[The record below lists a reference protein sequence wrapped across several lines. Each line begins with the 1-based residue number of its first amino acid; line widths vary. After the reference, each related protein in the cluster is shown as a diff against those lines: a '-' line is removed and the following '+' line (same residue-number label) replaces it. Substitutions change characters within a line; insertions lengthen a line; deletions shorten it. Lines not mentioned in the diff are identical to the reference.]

1 MTDLRILVK
10 RKNSN
15 SLSGTR
21 RIEDIAHFPDN
32 EGKISA
38 GRGAYCEEKN
48 THSGSAST
56 TIQDTSRISIVRK
69 LPTFNTAKLTVRQLS
84 PIEGKYTV

>member
-1 MTDLRILVK
+1 MTDLRTLVK
-10 RKNSN
+10 E
-15 SLSGTR
+15 
-21 RIEDIAHFPDN
+21 RIATFCPGHLVLKTLNIVI
-32 EGKISA
+32 GKSPPGGERIV
-38 GRGAYCEEKN
+38 RKN
-48 THSGSAST
+48 THSGSVST